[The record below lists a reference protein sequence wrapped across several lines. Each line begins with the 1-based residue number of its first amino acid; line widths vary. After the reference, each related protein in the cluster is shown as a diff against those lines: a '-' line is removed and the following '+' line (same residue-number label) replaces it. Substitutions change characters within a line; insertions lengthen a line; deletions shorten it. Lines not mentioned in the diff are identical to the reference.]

1 MATDV
6 SEGEIIN
13 EASAKKPSKL
23 FMIAGVITGTLI
35 LQAAV
40 VFVVIKTVKS
50 SPADVIGDEIKAQQT
65 ANHETQDEET
75 QEVLICKL
83 QCPHT
88 NTSRP
93 YIIDMTVCAIV
104 PKHLVGGSKSEGE
117 GKEEGEA
124 ASQGIEDEIS
134 SNIATI
140 KDRMRTIVSSSDPGT
155 LFLTMSEK
163 PDYGL
168 TTLKR
173 QFKAVLDDVLGKGK
187 IRDVLISEYMPTP
200 VF

>member
-1 MATDV
+1 MVTDV
-6 SEGEIIN
+6 SESEIIN
-13 EASAKKPSKL
+13 EASAKKPNKL

-50 SPADVIGDEIKAQQT
+50 SPADVIGDEIKTQQ
-65 ANHETQDEET
+65 ASKHETQDEET

-93 YIIDMTVCAIV
+93 YVIDMTVCAIV
-104 PKHLVGGSKSEGE
+104 PKHLVGGQKPGHEQN
-117 GKEEGEA
+117 A
-124 ASQGIEDEIS
+124 ASTAEGIEEEIAG
-134 SNIATI
+134 NIATI